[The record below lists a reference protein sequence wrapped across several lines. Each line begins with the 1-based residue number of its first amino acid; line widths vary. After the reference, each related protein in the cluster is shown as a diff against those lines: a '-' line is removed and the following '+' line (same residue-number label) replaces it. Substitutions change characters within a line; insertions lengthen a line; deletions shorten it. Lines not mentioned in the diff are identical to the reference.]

1 MNDKKLKD
9 MWKNADNLMDIYEYN
24 EATIGRFLPSRTDS
38 IAHKIRRM
46 FQNDLVF
53 KTISVSFLL
62 VDIILYA
69 NVQTNIAMICALGVI
84 LLLPLIM
91 FEYNTLKSFN
101 RISDNN
107 KTTKDKLTGMLVFL
121 RTRSFSSLLSTSS
134 TYLFGFTGGMLLY
147 FFLAYGQLRRM
158 GSLDIFVFP
167 TICFLGIIM
176 NFVQNRNT
184 IKFQIKHL
192 QVCLSDMNEDLMP
205 IVSDNVENK
214 QRNERIISL
223 LVGVVVFLA
232 FFVLIAILKKLG
244 L

>member
-1 MNDKKLKD
+1 
-9 MWKNADNLMDIYEYN
+9 
-24 EATIGRFLPSRTDS
+24 
-38 IAHKIRRM
+38 
-46 FQNDLVF
+46 
-53 KTISVSFLL
+53 
-62 VDIILYA
+62 
-69 NVQTNIAMICALGVI
+69 MICALGVI